1 MVKLA
6 QFRRIPTYMI
16 TIHQRRRTDCAV
28 ENEGSHVIGEFVD
41 GRGVQF
47 WNCNVTDRQTDGQT
61 TCDRNTALCTKVHRA
76 VKTTHRLCRTNRYN
90 QCSLNELGVSVS
102 EQTPR
107 TDVPLQS
114 ALQPPQSATS
124 TYTKNKN
131 LGKNLPG
138 KNHPSKKITPCA
150 GKHSIGSIYGRV
162 PDGFSPTRRFQE
174 LAGRRFPGSFFL
186 DEMFPRKTFPGW
198 SFSRTRRLL
207 KIRFLN
213 GNGCSPAVNYC

>member
-102 EQTPR
+102 EQIPR

-131 LGKNLPG
+131 LGK
-138 KNHPSKKITPCA
+138 KSSRKKSPLE
-150 GKHSIGSIYGRV
+150 KKSPRV
-162 PDGFSPTRRFQE
+162 RENT
-174 LAGRRFPGSFFL
+174 
-186 DEMFPRKTFPGW
+186 
-198 SFSRTRRLL
+198 
-207 KIRFLN
+207 
-213 GNGCSPAVNYC
+213 V